1 MNQLET
7 AYSPGLEGVNAGITS
22 ICTVLPDGSSLTY
35 RGYDIQD
42 LASKCSFEEV
52 AYLLLHGELP
62 TPNELLAMQQLL
74 VKARRLPDD
83 VMSLLRSFPRG
94 VNTMDALKAGV
105 AVLALTDP
113 DAGDNSTEANF
124 RKATRLI
131 AQIPSLVATLH
142 RLDLGLEPV
151 APLGMD
157 ASHAEN
163 FLTML
168 LGERPGPVVAKLF
181 DATLSIYGEH
191 GFNASTFS
199 GRVIVSTLSDM
210 HSGVLGALGALKGPL
225 HGGANEQAILMLQ
238 EIGSL
243 DNVDPWL
250 EHALAN
256 KKTIMGFGHRAYKQG
271 DPRARLLTRMRDDL
285 IKELK
290 SDAPWPAMAD
300 RLAERLLEAKNLHP
314 NVDYPIGYMYYMM
327 GIPTRVYTPI
337 FAIGRIAGWTAHIIE
352 QLSANRLIRPNAVY
366 TGSEARPLLPLSQR

>member
-1 MNQLET
+1 MNQLES
-7 AYSPGLEGVNAGITS
+7 AYSPGLEGINAGITS

-42 LASKCSFEEV
+42 LAAKCSFEEV

-62 TPNELLAMQQLL
+62 TPNQMVAMQQTL
-74 VKARRLPDD
+74 VKARRLPDE
-83 VMSLLRSFPRG
+83 VMNLLRSFPRG

-105 AVLALTDP
+105 AVLALSDP

-131 AQIPSLVATLH
+131 AQIPTLVAALH

-151 APLGMD
+151 SPLGMD

-168 LGERPGPVVAKLF
+168 LGEKPGPVVAKLF
-181 DATLSIYGEH
+181 DATLSIYAEH
-191 GFNASTFS
+191 GFNASTFA

-210 HSGVLGALGALKGPL
+210 HSGVLGAIGALKGPL

-238 EIGSL
+238 AIGSL

-250 EHALAN
+250 EDALAN

-285 IKELK
+285 IKELN

-300 RLAERLLEAKNLHP
+300 RLADRLLEAKNLHP

-352 QLSANRLIRPNAVY
+352 QLAANRLIRPNAVY
-366 TGSEARPLLPLSQR
+366 TGPDARPLLPLSQR